1 MQIGYSCLGCIDN
14 SFYTKDAFHRCQ
26 EATLRALQLFIKLGF
41 VVHPTKSVFQPTLE
55 FLAFVLD
62 SILMRVAIT
71 KVKVDN
77 VLALCRSF
85 LANRSFT
92 TRHGASCKLLC
103 PLFPRS

>member
-1 MQIGYSCLGCIDN
+1 M
-14 SFYTKDAFHRCQ
+14 
-26 EATLRALQLFIKLGF
+26 LRAVQLFMKLGF

-71 KVKVDN
+71 RVKVDN
-77 VLALCRSF
+77 ILALCRSF

-92 TRHGASCKLLC
+92 IRHVASCKLLC
-103 PLFPRS
+103 PFFPRS